1 MIKVART
8 EEEEE
13 EEALLVV
20 VADVEAANEIC
31 IVVGNRC
38 SLVTDAAAAAE
49 EACSVSLLVGG
60 GEDSED
66 GDGSADAG
74 VGECVGVRP
83 TVVAVAAIQTPP
95 PLLFFVLFVLV
106 AVVAVVLTL
115 PPLPSPLNRSRIWH
129 KWCRVMVIKV
139 LDINDDEERLQKVAV
154 GEVVVVFVLVLNEG
168 EEGRR

>member
-20 VADVEAANEIC
+20 VADVEAANDCC

-38 SLVTDAAAAAE
+38 SLVTDAAAAE

-83 TVVAVAAIQTPP
+83 TLVAVAAIETPP